1 MFKKLFSTAT
11 ILLLAA
17 SSQSAAADGTKSAK
31 GATNCAG
38 NEGTQL
44 FMKLTLARQAALQ
57 FVGLYSLGDGD
68 DDIEGLELATLVNL
82 VGLLGVDVESA
93 VGSFPQ
99 GVFDGDKSSYTLD
112 EITATLLV
120 LWEDFCAED
129 IKGLLDG
136 LILPRIPGYNVDYV
150 LTTDE

>member
-44 FMKLTLARQAALQ
+44 IMKLTLARQAALQ
-57 FVGLYSLGDGD
+57 LVGLYSLGDVD
-68 DDIEGLELATLVNL
+68 DDIEGLELATLGNL
-82 VGLLGVDVESA
+82 VGLLGVDVES
-93 VGSFPQ
+93 FLPEE
-99 GVFDGDKSSYTLD
+99 VFDGDGVLSLD

-120 LWEDFCAED
+120 LWEDFCAEEM
-129 IKGLLDG
+129 KQMLDG
-136 LILPRIPGYNVDYV
+136 VILPRIPGYNIM
-150 LTTDE
+150 

>member
-44 FMKLTLARQAALQ
+44 IMKLTLARQAALQ
-57 FVGLYSLGDGD
+57 LVGLYSLGDVD
-68 DDIEGLELATLVNL
+68 DDIEGLELATLGNL
-82 VGLLGVDVESA
+82 VGLLGVDVESFLPA
-93 VGSFPQ
+93 E
-99 GVFDGDKSSYTLD
+99 GVFDGDGVLSLD

-120 LWEDFCAED
+120 LWEDFCAEEM
-129 IKGLLDG
+129 KQMLDG
-136 LILPRIPGYNVDYV
+136 VILPNIAGYNIM
-150 LTTDE
+150 

>member
-17 SSQSAAADGTKSAK
+17 SSQSAAADSSDHHSHSTKSAK
-31 GATNCAG
+31 GAPNCAG

-57 FVGLYSLGDGD
+57 FVNLYSLGDGD
-68 DDIEGLELATLVNL
+68 NDIEGEELATLVYL
-82 VGLLGVDVESA
+82 VGLLG
-93 VGSFPQ
+93 GSLP
-99 GVFDGDKSSYTLD
+99 VDGDGELTLD
-112 EITATLLV
+112 EVTATLLV

-136 LILPRIPGYNVDYV
+136 IILPRIPGYNVDYV
-150 LTTDE
+150 LTTEDE